1 MQKTEINRFHTVK
14 SLGVDRDIVNKM
26 TIVSQRRT
34 EIHPSAHSLRTVI
47 ISALRTTVTSC
58 RLTYPFPSLRLKL
71 SSLSEFMRE
80 IKVNFARFYNRR
92 HHRRGYF
99 WGDRYKS
106 VVVENGETLVN
117 CLAYIYLNPL
127 RAGIVERPEDYR
139 WNSMGNHIQK
149 LWDKRNL

>member
-1 MQKTEINRFHTVK
+1 MFPEHKFSDEDILKRY
-14 SLGVDRDIVNKM
+14 VDFYGDERIFAEGLM
-26 TIVSQRRT
+26 
-34 EIHPSAHSLRTVI
+34 
-47 ISALRTTVTSC
+47 
-58 RLTYPFPSLRLKL
+58 PSLREKL

-80 IKVNFARFYNRR
+80 IKVGFARFYNRR

-117 CLAYIYLNPL
+117 CLAYIDLNPL